1 VHEQALAFGPYR
13 LNRSQKLLLNA
24 DRQVRVGSRAFDI
37 LTALVERAGE
47 VVSKRE
53 LLAYVW
59 PNAYVEDSN
68 LRVHVAA
75 LRKVL
80 GDGRGGVRYIVDV
93 PGRGYCF
100 IAPAG
105 YLSDPPAA
113 RVPSPELPPP
123 AGWPAPQ

>member
-1 VHEQALAFGPYR
+1 VSGEPNYVHEQALAFGPYR
-13 LNRSQKLLLNA
+13 LYRSQKLLLNV
-24 DRQVRVGSRAFDI
+24 DRQVRIGSRAFDI

-80 GDGRGGVRYIVDV
+80 GDGRGGVRYIVNV
-93 PGRGYCF
+93 SGRGLA
-100 IAPAG
+100 I
-105 YLSDPPAA
+105 
-113 RVPSPELPPP
+113 
-123 AGWPAPQ
+123 